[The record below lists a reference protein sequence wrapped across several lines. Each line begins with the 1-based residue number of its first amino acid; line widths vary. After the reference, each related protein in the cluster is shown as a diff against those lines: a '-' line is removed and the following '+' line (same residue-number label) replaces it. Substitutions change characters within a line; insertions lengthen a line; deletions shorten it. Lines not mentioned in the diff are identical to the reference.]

1 MLQPTDQTTSP
12 IHEGSPTNAVAEP
25 PPPPPQRPSEITEQ
39 MQAQE
44 LAKMKEHL
52 ALLEGYLEKSKL
64 KSKSRLSL
72 KFFGQVSD
80 NTPELLVTYASLP
93 KSKSLKILVNHEE
106 YSVQALKKLCNSN
119 NWNNLCHAEGIKELF
134 QKIGI
139 AENDSDLNTKITEYK
154 QKLEITPPE
163 SEMNTAKAF
172 NLLLLLYIENN
183 PQQAQV
189 LLKKVYASPLS
200 DSGPNEEVRKRREA
214 IEALEKF
221 KSAKDDERAQI
232 DGCSTAKE
240 SYSYSILTAN
250 ERAKDENAPTDSL
263 IEMWRNAIDYAEN
276 GIPANQEPCQGI
288 CLVS

>member
-1 MLQPTDQTTSP
+1 MLQPIDQTTSP
-12 IHEGSPTNAVAEP
+12 IHEDSLTNGAPE
-25 PPPPPQRPSEITEQ
+25 PPPPPQRPSKRAELK
-39 MQAQE
+39 QAQE
-44 LAKMKEHL
+44 LAEMKEHL

-72 KFFGQVSD
+72 RFFGQASD

-106 YSVQALKKLCNSN
+106 YSIQALKKLCNSN

-134 QKIGI
+134 QKIGV
-139 AENDSDLNTKITEYK
+139 AENGSDLKTKITSYK
-154 QKLEITPPE
+154 NMLKITPPE

-200 DSGPNEEVRKRREA
+200 DSEPSEEVRKRREA
-214 IEALEKF
+214 IKALEKF
-221 KSAKDDERAQI
+221 KSEKDKERADI

-240 SYSYSILTAN
+240 SYSDSILTAN
-250 ERAKDENAPTDSL
+250 EQAKNANIPTDSL

>member
-263 IEMWRNAIDYAEN
+263 IEMWRNAID
-276 GIPANQEPCQGI
+276 
-288 CLVS
+288 